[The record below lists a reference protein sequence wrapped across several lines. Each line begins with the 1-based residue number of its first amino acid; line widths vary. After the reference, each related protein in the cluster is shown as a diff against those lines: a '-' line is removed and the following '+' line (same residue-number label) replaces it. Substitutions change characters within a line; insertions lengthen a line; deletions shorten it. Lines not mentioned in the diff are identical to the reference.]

1 MEVMKRVY
9 TFLFAMF
16 VFVGM
21 LFAQEDYS
29 KGKRIVPLSEIKN
42 SYLQNVY
49 KVTQQYGFLKFPIL
63 YDNTFYENLLKK
75 QIITFSHFYRNNNSP
90 FYVNVSK
97 QDKSRN
103 DSETSL
109 LYLFNE
115 SKGQYLLGV
124 IMAISGDHLIYR
136 HWLVSFNFNGDIID
150 YIPIREVYVDCI
162 TTIEAQISAD
172 FTIDVQRIEFPDN
185 DCIIKDLKPL
195 ENLRGKRVDT
205 SYRLNTEGRFIKTNE
220 VHYKSQIYS
229 SETLLNEE
237 MRIAER
243 GEIKDK

>member
-1 MEVMKRVY
+1 MKRTAY
-9 TFLFAMF
+9 FIFMIF
-16 VFVGM
+16 VCVFSVS
-21 LFAQEDYS
+21 AQEDFS
-29 KGKRIVPLSEIKN
+29 KEKRIVSLSEIKN

-136 HWLVSFNFNGDIID
+136 HWLVSFSLNGDIID
-150 YIPIREVYVDCI
+150 YIPIREVYIDSI

-205 SYRLNTEGRFIKTNE
+205 SYRLSTEGRFIKTNE

-229 SETLLNEE
+229 PETLLNEKI
-237 MRIAER
+237 RIAER